1 MAISADLGKKI
12 LESVVGGKTYTP
24 PSKWYL
30 GLSSQPID
38 ENDEIPNQAEPP
50 EGIGYARKE
59 IPNSQL
65 SGSSGSFNP
74 AQSDSSR
81 VAYVTNAQTI
91 MMDEITSGTEPIV
104 QYFFLAE
111 TSENSNAGGASKKV
125 AMWGA
130 FDRAR
135 RLSVNSNLIIEAG
148 GALFELVNVDG

>member
-1 MAISADLGKKI
+1 MAISSELGKKI

-24 PSKWYL
+24 PTKWYL
-30 GLSSQPID
+30 GLSSSPIS
-38 ENDEIPNQAEPP
+38 NDEIPVEGEPP

-65 SGSSGSFNP
+65 SGGTGSFNP
-74 AQSDSSR
+74 AQSGDGR

-91 MMDEITSGTEPIV
+91 MMDEITGGTEPTV

-111 TSENSNAGGASKKV
+111 TQENSNASSASRKV
-125 AMWGA
+125 SLWGS

-135 RLSVNSNLIIEAG
+135 RLSVNSNLIIETG
-148 GALFELVNVDG
+148 GMIFELVNVDG